1 MEDSLSASTR
11 RDGDWGRGESKEDP
25 RLWTL
30 GCVQSRG
37 GLGFSVV
44 LQRGQVY
51 MEKGRKKE
59 KLGSPPCCADGV
71 NPAALE
77 ISLGRAKR
85 ELVEDKV
92 DAHLRG
98 AGEGKTF

>member
-1 MEDSLSASTR
+1 MSVPGETESGAGERARKTR
-11 RDGDWGRGESKEDP
+11 ACGHS
-25 RLWTL
+25 
-30 GCVQSRG
+30 GCVQSRD

-44 LQRGQVY
+44 LKGGQVY

-71 NPAALE
+71 NPSALE

-92 DAHLRG
+92 DTHLHG

>member
-1 MEDSLSASTR
+1 
-11 RDGDWGRGESKEDP
+11 
-25 RLWTL
+25 
-30 GCVQSRG
+30 
-37 GLGFSVV
+37 
-44 LQRGQVY
+44 
-51 MEKGRKKE
+51 MEKGRKKG